1 MFPSVFTSSCLHRTA
16 LHSDLFL
23 FTALTNFRCAHP
35 KYRLLEVDKGT
46 HQLICTKA
54 VGQAFLLET
63 TVIQTETWKKIW
75 QSLDKAKD
83 GRTSKLPF
91 QTLPFSMIYDCVHAS
106 GRMINQ
112 DCFVHRYFFTH
123 AHEARFVG
131 GYFFAH
137 LFACSHS
144 SAHTHTRAHT
154 LRTNPRTRVLSVA
167 KWWTSSSILI
177 PSIRNCFPKQTPEQE
192 LPTIEIQP
200 AFVNFYACWQQR
212 LHLKKRERKKKK
224 VVSNV
229 SVALP
234 VQPGV
239 HTSEITAGRF
249 RQREI
254 TRRQRR
260 ANVQISTHKR
270 DNWLTHPAT
279 HKHDNTSDA
288 HSDTQIWRGRV
299 ASPRESAWPASRLLM

>member
-1 MFPSVFTSSCLHRTA
+1 MYNLGEQAYKEVKKREPGRRRGSELKTCFPPYLPQAVCTGLIYTQEA
-16 LHSDLFL
+16 DLFL

-46 HQLICTKA
+46 YQLICTKA

-144 SAHTHTRAHT
+144 SAHTHTHAHT
-154 LRTNPRTRVLSVA
+154 A
-167 KWWTSSSILI
+167 H
-177 PSIRNCFPKQTPEQE
+177 E
-192 LPTIEIQP
+192 PTHTCVECGQV
-200 AFVNFYACWQQR
+200 VNEF
-212 LHLKKRERKKKK
+212 
-224 VVSNV
+224 
-229 SVALP
+229 
-234 VQPGV
+234 
-239 HTSEITAGRF
+239 
-249 RQREI
+249 
-254 TRRQRR
+254 
-260 ANVQISTHKR
+260 
-270 DNWLTHPAT
+270 
-279 HKHDNTSDA
+279 
-288 HSDTQIWRGRV
+288 
-299 ASPRESAWPASRLLM
+299 